1 MAGADPNAAAKAVVR
16 SPALSLRDQM
26 RLMLGAFWHSAAR
39 TRILLLTGA
48 LLSVILLTV
57 FAQLALNRWNVPFY
71 NALER
76 RSLPD
81 FLQQLQV
88 FFAIV
93 AALLVLNVGQA
104 WLNQMMALSLRDGLT
119 NDLVDQWLRRKRAIR
134 LASSSQ
140 LGVNPD
146 QRLHE
151 DARNLSDMSTSLSIG
166 VVQAT
171 ILLVSFVG
179 VLWNTS
185 GDLVLPIAGHLIAIP
200 GYMVWAAVIYAG
212 TASVLT
218 SVVGR
223 RLVELNESRSS
234 READLRAILM
244 RTSESL
250 AVISIADGQDRE
262 RRRIGERIVMLLA
275 VFRELAWAQ
284 TRLTWVSAGFGWLAQ
299 IVPLVVAAPAYFS
312 GSLSFG
318 GLMMAAGAF
327 SQVNVALQW
336 YVTNFGMIS
345 NWRATLFRV
354 STFRQALNEMDAS
367 DPSGARIAYR
377 IGDTAALAIN
387 GFETTVDPQRAGA
400 DSLRLSENRLYVA
413 LGERALIASASG
425 ADQRIFF
432 HALSGDWPWGKGE
445 IVYPESRDL
454 KFVMRAGQLP
464 SGTLADLLCYP
475 HPQAD
480 FGRDDLVAALCRV
493 GLDRLT
499 GALDVSS
506 SWQQVLDRE
515 DQTRLAFAS
524 LLVLRP
530 RFIVFDD
537 VFEDLDKEACE
548 ALVAVLKAM
557 GERTLIYIGESELFR
572 TAFEPYVVDL
582 QRVSEPIA
590 TEPQPAF

>member
-1 MAGADPNAAAKAVVR
+1 M
-16 SPALSLRDQM
+16 LR
-26 RLMLGAFWHSAAR
+26 AFWHSAAR

-57 FAQLALNRWNVPFY
+57 FAQLELNRWNVPFY

-81 FLQQLQV
+81 FVKQLQV

-93 AALLVLNVGQA
+93 AVLLVLNVGQS
-104 WLNQMMALSLRDGLT
+104 WLNQMMALSLREGLT

-134 LASSSQ
+134 LASSSPF
-140 LGVNPD
+140 GVNPD

-166 VVQAT
+166 MVQAT

-185 GDLVLPIAGHLIAIP
+185 GDLVLPIGGYRIAIP
-200 GYMVWAAVIYAG
+200 GYMVWAAVLYAG

-223 RLVELNESRSS
+223 RLVGLNESRSA

-250 AVISIADGQDRE
+250 AVISIADGQERE
-262 RRRIGERIVMLLA
+262 RRRIGERIVSLLR

-284 TRLTWVSAGFGWLAQ
+284 TRLTWVSSGFGWLAQ

-312 GSLSFG
+312 GALSFG

-327 SQVNVALQW
+327 SQVNAALQW

-345 NWRATLFRV
+345 NWRATLMRV
-354 STFRQALNEMDAS
+354 STFRQALNEMDISAS
-367 DPSGARIAYR
+367 SKACIAYR
-377 IGDTAALAIN
+377 VGEKSTFSIN
-387 GFETTVDPQRAGA
+387 GFRATVDPQAA
-400 DSLRLSENRLYVA
+400 YSASLRLETDRLDIA
-413 LGERALIASASG
+413 LGERVMIASSSVQE
-425 ADQRIFF
+425 QRIFF
-432 HALSGDWPWGKGE
+432 HALSGDWPWGRGE
-445 IVYPESRDL
+445 VVYPESRDL
-454 KFVMRAGQLP
+454 RFVARAGQLP
-464 SGTLADLLCYP
+464 AGTLAELLCYP
-475 HPQAD
+475 HAPAD
-480 FGRDDLVAALCRV
+480 FGRDGLLDALQEV
-493 GLDRLT
+493 GLGRLQK
-499 GALDVSS
+499 ALDTSS
-506 SWQQVLDRE
+506 AWSQVLDRE

-524 LLVLRP
+524 LLILRP
-530 RFIVFDD
+530 RFIIFDD
-537 VFEDLDKEACE
+537 VFEDLDDDACD
-548 ALVAVLKAM
+548 ALTAFLERMAD
-557 GERTLIYIGESELFR
+557 RTLIYVGQSELFR
-572 TAFEPYVVDL
+572 KVFDPQVVKL
-582 QRVSEPIA
+582 ER
-590 TEPQPAF
+590 TEETVAV